1 MSLQQVKRLRSAPA
15 ALSQPLTTVAPVLCA
30 PAAEQAHQTSL
41 KTSAAKQEGSSESGA
56 SDVPENE
63 ESADEGYAPAP
74 DAASSAAKSA
84 AAAATARTKKT
95 RRPAENA
102 PRPRAPMGRKGS
114 VDGGAAAAAAGV
126 AAPTCK
132 ECGTRSTPLW
142 RAGPDGTKSL
152 CNRCGIRWMRGVPLT
167 RSPPAKSCH
176 AGAEEDASEARARQ
190 VPCK

>member
-1 MSLQQVKRLRSAPA
+1 MSLQQVKRLRTAPA

-30 PAAEQAHQTSL
+30 PVAEQADQTSL
-41 KTSAAKQEGSSESGA
+41 RTSAKPEGSSDSGA
-56 SDVPENE
+56 SDEPDNE
-63 ESADEGYAPAP
+63 ESADEGYAPASA
-74 DAASSAAKSA
+74 DAAAAKSA
-84 AAAATARTKKT
+84 ARVKKA
-95 RRPAENA
+95 RRPAEGA
-102 PRPRAPMGRKGS
+102 PRPRTMGRKGS
-114 VDGGAAAAAAGV
+114 VDGGAALPGV

-132 ECGTRSTPLW
+132 ECGTRTTPLW

-167 RSPPAKSCH
+167 RSPPAKTCH